1 MAGTNPGYLR
11 YPLEMLDE
19 TTDYLQINI
28 DEYKASGVARGGGDE
43 NRVFGNIEVGQRV
56 GELKR
61 KDGTYLPDTPENRA
75 IIGRE
80 QGLTVGIGG
89 IYTVGTRN
97 RSFSK
102 LKKNDSTII
111 LPIPS
116 NIQDGNSVNFGPGE
130 MDGLTAAT
138 LGVIQNSFDV
148 AGQSNPIDAV
158 KQLFVGA
165 GAIALSP
172 AVKDYFLR
180 QLATG
185 AANIPFGGNL
195 TAAQLLARQTGQI
208 LNPNMELLFSGV
220 NLRSFKFS
228 FKMTPRSEPEAERI
242 KQIIRK
248 FKSSMSPGVGGDD
261 QFGENTLSS
270 VYLNP
275 PNIFKLQYKKGPN
288 PHPFLHKFK
297 ECALTDMSVNYTG
310 EGTYATY
317 GGDLSAPVSIIM
329 DLGFK
334 ELEPI
339 YSGDYTTTEGQGGVG
354 Y

>member
-1 MAGTNPGYLR
+1 MTELR
-11 YPLEMLDE
+11 YPLKMLDKS
-19 TTDYLQINI
+19 TDYLQINI
-28 DEYKASGVARGGGDE
+28 SQYKASGLNRGSNVDKFFGDLNLGGIPNKITVNGRSVD
-43 NRVFGNIEVGQRV
+43 
-56 GELKR
+56 
-61 KDGTYLPDTPENRA
+61 DTPENRIRA
-75 IIGRE
+75 ARE
-80 QGLTVGIGG
+80 QNLPAAGG
-89 IYTVGTRN
+89 IYNVGRRN
-97 RSFSK
+97 RRFSK

-116 NIQDGNSVNFGPGE
+116 NIQDGNSVTFGAGE

-138 LGVIQNSFDV
+138 LGVIQDSFDT
-148 AGQSNPIDAV
+148 AGQGKPIDAV

-165 GAIALSP
+165 GSIALSDD
-172 AVKDYFLR
+172 VKDYFLR
-180 QLATG
+180 QLASG

-195 TAAQLLARQTGQI
+195 TAAQILSRQTGQI

-228 FKMTPRSEPEAERI
+228 FKMTPRNETEAERI
-242 KQIIRK
+242 RDIIRK
-248 FKSSMSPGVGGDD
+248 FKESMSPSIGGGTD
-261 QFGENTLSS
+261 FGNERLSDL
-270 VYLNP
+270 YLNP
-275 PNIFKLQYKKGPN
+275 PNIFKLEYKKGPD

-317 GGDLSAPVSIIM
+317 GGDLSAPVSMVM

-334 ELEPI
+334 ELEPV
-339 YSGDYTTTEGQGGVG
+339 YSSDYNTTEGKGGVG